1 MKLDLQRQL
10 IVPCQ
15 EHESAAVPLKLLMD
29 SSGNLDLYEDIAL
42 KGYFDIDF
50 RQGNLVVKAT
60 RYVGL
65 IPLSDKVA
73 IQVLP
78 KAPIGN
84 LLYLVARS
92 GLQVRGIE
100 RFIRGYQLDRRVT
113 NIEEVYA
120 DSFLSALSSL
130 REIGPMRQY
139 RTRTT
144 DRELRGRLLF
154 SESIKRNYA
163 TGRRRHPV
171 FEVTDFTSDIEENR
185 ILKQTAERLK
195 RHFLQRG
202 GRRNFVTAKELGLV
216 IQMLGASG
224 TGSVV
229 PPEAVRRIPIM
240 LRRLP
245 TSHRFYEPALW
256 LSYLIALNRSVR
268 MDEIGPTKFETIVLD
283 VSAVFEEYV
292 RRLLLDARGG
302 PLAGVDVMDGNKFP
316 VPLFVRGIE
325 HATHPDYYFRR
336 QGIVFALA
344 DAKYKLDPSAQDR
357 YEVLAFCEALGV
369 QRAVIICP
377 RVLAEARI
385 SHHGTTRSGRVITI
399 IRIDLAAADLG
410 QEELLFV
417 TALAQALQVNPDT
430 P

>member
-1 MKLDLQRQL
+1 
-10 IVPCQ
+10 
-15 EHESAAVPLKLLMD
+15 MD
-29 SSGNLDLYEDIAL
+29 ASGNLDLYEEVAQ

-60 RYVGL
+60 RFVGL

-73 IQVLP
+73 IQVSP

-100 RFIRGYQLDRRVT
+100 RFIRGYQTDRQVK

-120 DSFLSALSSL
+120 ESFLSALSSL
-130 REIGPMRQY
+130 RRIGPMRQY
-139 RTRTT
+139 RSRAT

-154 SESIKRNYA
+154 SESVKRNYA
-163 TGRRRHPV
+163 TGTRRHPV
-171 FEVTDFTSDIEENR
+171 FDVTDFTSDIEENR
-185 ILKQTAERLK
+185 ILKKTAERLK

-202 GRRNFVTAKELGLV
+202 GKKAFIVAKELDLV
-216 IQMLGASG
+216 IQTLGASG
-224 TGSVV
+224 TSSIV
-229 PPEAVRRIPIM
+229 PQDVVRRIPIM

-256 LSYLIALNRSVR
+256 LSYLIALNRAVR

-292 RRLLLDARGG
+292 RRLLLEARSGSF
-302 PLAGVDVMDGNKFP
+302 AGIEVVDGNKVP
-316 VPLFVRGIE
+316 VPLFVRGVS
-325 HATHPDYYFRR
+325 HPTHPDYYFRR
-336 QGIVFALA
+336 GGAVFALA
-344 DAKYKLDPSAQDR
+344 DAKYKSDPTAQDR

-377 RVLAEARI
+377 RIQSEPRV
-385 SHHGTTRSGRVITI
+385 SHHGTTRSGRVMTI
-399 IRIDLAAADLG
+399 IRIDLASNDLND
-410 QEELLFV
+410 EEQIFIA
-417 TALAQALQVNPDT
+417 ALAQTFEIT
-430 P
+430 PNRA

>member
-1 MKLDLQRQL
+1 MKLEIQRQV

-15 EHESAAVPLKLLMD
+15 EHESAAVPLSLLMD
-29 SSGNLDLYEDIAL
+29 ASGNLDLYEEVAQ

-60 RYVGL
+60 RFVGL

-73 IQVLP
+73 IQVSP

-100 RFIRGYQLDRRVT
+100 RFIRGYQTDRQVK

-120 DSFLSALSSL
+120 ESFLSALSSL
-130 REIGPMRQY
+130 RRIGPMRQY
-139 RTRTT
+139 RSRAT

-154 SESIKRNYA
+154 SESVKRNYA
-163 TGRRRHPV
+163 TGTRRHPV
-171 FEVTDFTSDIEENR
+171 FDVTDFTSDIEENR
-185 ILKQTAERLK
+185 ILKKTAERLK

-202 GRRNFVTAKELGLV
+202 GKKAFIVAKELDLV
-216 IQMLGASG
+216 IQTLGASG
-224 TGSVV
+224 TSSIV
-229 PPEAVRRIPIM
+229 PQDVVRRIPIM

-256 LSYLIALNRSVR
+256 LSYLIALNRAVR

-292 RRLLLDARGG
+292 RRLLLEARSGSF
-302 PLAGVDVMDGNKFP
+302 AGIEVVDGNKVP
-316 VPLFVRGIE
+316 VPLFVRGVS
-325 HATHPDYYFRR
+325 HPTHPDYYFRR
-336 QGIVFALA
+336 GGAVFALA
-344 DAKYKLDPSAQDR
+344 DAKYKSDPTAQDR

-377 RVLAEARI
+377 RIQSEPRV
-385 SHHGTTRSGRVITI
+385 SHHGTTRSGRVMTI
-399 IRIDLAAADLG
+399 IRIDLASNDLND
-410 QEELLFV
+410 EEQIFIA
-417 TALAQALQVNPDT
+417 ALAQTFEIT
-430 P
+430 PNRA